1 MSDIFHH
8 PPCVDICL
16 QSIVPFQKLLNS
28 KIKRKYT
35 QKDVAKNNVFQK
47 AFVSGQEQSKILY
60 FRLHNLVTCRQQDKQ
75 NLTSMEKKLQ
85 DEKKAKT
92 AVEQQLAQ
100 EKKAKKDEAAK
111 AQATR

>member
-1 MSDIFHH
+1 M
-8 PPCVDICL
+8 
-16 QSIVPFQKLLNS
+16 
-28 KIKRKYT
+28 
-35 QKDVAKNNVFQK
+35 
-47 AFVSGQEQSKILY
+47 
-60 FRLHNLVTCRQQDKQ
+60 TCRQQDKQ